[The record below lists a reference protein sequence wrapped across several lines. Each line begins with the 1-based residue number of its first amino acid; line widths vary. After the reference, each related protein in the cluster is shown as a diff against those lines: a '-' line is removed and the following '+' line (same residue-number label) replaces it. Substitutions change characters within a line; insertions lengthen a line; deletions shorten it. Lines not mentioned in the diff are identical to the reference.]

1 MKELELK
8 FTGKGQVKGFEFNQ
22 IKANDKA
29 FIYEVKTENSIHYE
43 VFQRKENTQYNCI
56 SYPSDKAFG
65 LWAFTY
71 TKLSLAIDKFNLLN
85 NTNEQA

>member
-22 IKANDKA
+22 IKASEKA

-43 VFQRKENTQYNCI
+43 VFQRKENNHYNCI

-71 TKLSLAIDKFNLLN
+71 KKLSLAIDKFNLL
-85 NTNEQA
+85 